1 MLIGVLSTN
10 ASPGVSTTAMA
21 MGAVWPSPVVVVDAD
36 PSGGDILAAAGAV
49 VEADREHN
57 LLELMR
63 LGRQGQIPQ
72 VLESQI
78 AVLPTG
84 VPVVAGLAHPGQAG
98 GVAWRDL
105 AEGLRAVT
113 HRDVLVDLGRWGVPY
128 APAPVLWACDLLL
141 LVVRTQLRGL
151 RRAQRIVPLI
161 LKDLDRHNPGGGSLG
176 LMVVNDHGP
185 YAVADIVRSANLN
198 VAVFGEL
205 PWDARTAAVFS
216 EGATPGRHWDR
227 SPLARALP
235 TVVRTVGQLAQ
246 QRRALGTR
254 APLLRE
260 QPMTP
265 TPVPRQPV
273 EVPAPGVQLR
283 EMARGP
289 RRLTAVPYK
298 PTGTANS

>member
-84 VPVVAGLAHPGQAG
+84 VPAVAGLAHPGQAG
-98 GVAWRDL
+98 GVAWTDL

-113 HRDVLVDLGRWGVPY
+113 HRDVLVDLGRWGCHPHPHRCCGHVICCCWWC
-128 APAPVLWACDLLL
+128 ALSCEGCAG
-141 LVVRTQLRGL
+141 RS
-151 RRAQRIVPLI
+151 
-161 LKDLDRHNPGGGSLG
+161 GSC
-176 LMVVNDHGP
+176 
-185 YAVADIVRSANLN
+185 R
-198 VAVFGEL
+198 
-205 PWDARTAAVFS
+205 
-216 EGATPGRHWDR
+216 
-227 SPLARALP
+227 
-235 TVVRTVGQLAQ
+235 
-246 QRRALGTR
+246 
-254 APLLRE
+254 
-260 QPMTP
+260 
-265 TPVPRQPV
+265 
-273 EVPAPGVQLR
+273 
-283 EMARGP
+283 
-289 RRLTAVPYK
+289 
-298 PTGTANS
+298 